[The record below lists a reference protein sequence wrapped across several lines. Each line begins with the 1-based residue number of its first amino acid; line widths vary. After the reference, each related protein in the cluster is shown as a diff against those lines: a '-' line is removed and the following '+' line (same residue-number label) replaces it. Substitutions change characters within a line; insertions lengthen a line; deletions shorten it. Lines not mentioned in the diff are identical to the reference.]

1 MAFKRKCGQCA
12 LPSLKNGICPVFNQV
27 PNLTQ
32 TACPMF
38 EREIIRCGVCNSAI
52 IPSESAI
59 IMDSPTIYICD
70 NCRLALSSCAGCK
83 NGQSCAFE
91 NDPRPD
97 KYIMQTIRQGGA
109 ILQTQVRNPEAIR
122 DTCQNG
128 CKCFSEEFGCLR
140 EMNYCGNHNTILGGK
155 E

>member
-27 PNLTQ
+27 PNLTHA
-32 TACPMF
+32 ACPMF

-59 IMDSPTIYICD
+59 IMDNSTTYICD
-70 NCRLALSSCAGCK
+70 NCRLALSSCVGCK

-91 NDPRPD
+91 NDPSPTP
-97 KYIMQTIRQGGA
+97 KYIQRQFQQGNQIIITTVKNETRVIECCEGKCPCFDSEGKYC
-109 ILQTQVRNPEAIR
+109 RREN
-122 DTCQNG
+122 NW
-128 CKCFSEEFGCLR
+128 CKNLT
-140 EMNYCGNHNTILGGK
+140 TIL
-155 E
+155 